1 MDDLFESSDS
11 VRSSQKLKH
20 VKYVTFHSAHR
31 LECGTEL
38 PEITVAYETYGKLN
52 ERRDNAVFIC
62 HAISG
67 DSHVASHDEN
77 DDPGWWDILVGPGLV
92 VDTNRYF
99 VICANALGGCRGTT
113 GPDSLNPKTG
123 KPYGTDFPEIT
134 IGDIVEVQ
142 QRLVEHLGVSRL
154 LAVIGGSLGGLMTL
168 DWTTRFPDKM
178 AGAVVIAAGP
188 RLTSQALA
196 FDIVARNAIKNDPN
210 FCNGQYYDKKQGPA
224 VGLAIARMLGHIT
237 YLSRE
242 GMVKKFD
249 ANRNEGRNIETSFET
264 TFSVGSYLAYQGNKF
279 VERFDANSYLTL
291 SLAMDKF
298 DLGRSQKEL
307 TDRLRGTMCRWLFLC
322 FTSDWLFPPFQT
334 QAIVEGA
341 LRGDKRLSYCNIQSD
356 CGHDSFLLENDLA
369 MYGGMIRAFLQNVE
383 RDTLVEYEETEN
395 IDSRDATFDCTSVAR
410 NVPTEN
416 VDNKNESRDCADVAN
431 SVSAENADLP
441 NTLKTNAEAAENA
454 ITPSPGHVFVEGRRI
469 DYDEIVKLIPLRTK
483 VLDLGC
489 GTGEL
494 MQLLKNRRH
503 RRVMGIELDERS
515 VLESMRKGFDVVQ
528 SDLNQGLRAFE
539 DKQFDFV
546 VLSKT
551 LQTILDVD
559 LILEEMLR
567 VGIRGIV
574 SFPNLGYHR
583 YRKALSEWGRAPRL
597 DDTSTRQWHNTDD
610 VRFLTIADFKDFC
623 SEKGYR
629 IHQAV
634 SLDTEKGQ
642 FITED
647 PNFNA
652 NVSIVVLSKS

>member
-1 MDDLFESSDS
+1 MDDLFESSDT
-11 VRSSQKLKH
+11 VRSSRELKH
-20 VKYVTFHSAHR
+20 VKYVTFNSTLR

-38 PEITVAYETYGKLN
+38 SEITVAYETYGKLN
-52 ERRDNAVFIC
+52 TRRDNAVFIC

-67 DSHVASHDEN
+67 DSHVAAHDN
-77 DDPGWWDILVGPGLV
+77 DDDPGWWDILVGPGQV
-92 VDTNRYF
+92 IDTNRYF

-113 GPDSLNPKTG
+113 GPDSSNPKTS

-142 QRLVEHLGVSRL
+142 QRLVDYLGVSRL

-168 DWTTRFPDKM
+168 DWATRFPDRM
-178 AGAVVIAAGP
+178 VGSVVIAASP

-210 FCNGQYYDKKQGPA
+210 FFNGQYYDKKQGPA

-298 DLGRSQKEL
+298 DLGNNPKEL
-307 TDRLRGTMCRWLFLC
+307 TDRLRGTMCRWLILS

-334 QAIVEGA
+334 QTLVEDA
-341 LRGDKRLSYCNIQSD
+341 LRGDKRISYCNIQSD
-356 CGHDSFLLENDLA
+356 CGHDSFLLENDLD
-369 MYGGMIRAFLQNVE
+369 MYGGMIQAFLQNVE
-383 RDTLVEYEETEN
+383 HDIFVEYESDETITLKQNSNSVVLAEKT
-395 IDSRDATFDCTSVAR
+395 ATEEHNAGETTSH
-410 NVPTEN
+410 N
-416 VDNKNESRDCADVAN
+416 NESSKVQ
-431 SVSAENADLP
+431 
-441 NTLKTNAEAAENA
+441 KTFAEAAEKSM
-454 ITPSPGHVFVEGRRI
+454 TPSPGHFFVEGRRI

-489 GTGEL
+489 GSGEL

-503 RRVMGIELDERS
+503 RRVMGIELDEKA

-583 YRKALSEWGRAPRL
+583 YRKALAEWGRAPRL

-623 SEKGYR
+623 STKGYR

-634 SLDTEKGQ
+634 SLDTEKGCPV
-642 FITED
+642 TED
-647 PNFNA
+647 PNLNA